1 MDRGKASKS
10 EDWSPLGPGICK
22 SIPTLKVARQ
32 RAVLYKLIPLSP
44 RKLSLP
50 ARKLPPALHWG
61 GGGGILRSFAAAP
74 TMPTVKAAFQS
85 LIHDH

>member
-1 MDRGKASKS
+1 MDREKASKS
-10 EDWSPLGPGICK
+10 EDWSPLGPDICK
-22 SIPTLKVARQ
+22 SIPPLKVARQ

-61 GGGGILRSFAAAP
+61 GGDILRSFAAAP
-74 TMPTVKAAFQS
+74 TMPTVKPAFQS